1 MGEDRDFHGT
11 ASWSGLS
18 IIDCLSAGYRF
29 LGWRIELLIIPVLL
43 DFALW
48 LGPRIGVAPIL
59 NDIAATYTAA
69 AGMDELSADMRM
81 TLDQFAESVRA
92 MGDYT
97 NLADALVSGAA
108 FHVPSLGPVGVTV
121 NSTVIAIAN
130 PLAALL
136 LWFLFGLVGVFL
148 GVLYLGLLAR
158 RLPIGGMAH
167 ANLGGF
173 LGATLWHW
181 LRAVGFVL
189 FTFVVLLMIY
199 IPVAFVISILILIS
213 PAMGGLVA
221 ASAGMV
227 LFVFFLVCLFFL
239 YFVSAGIVMDS
250 LGIWPAVVR
259 SVQLVR
265 ANLLATLGFIVLSTM
280 IGLGIAVLLAQLAQT
295 SVWLHV
301 VAIFVNAYI
310 GTGLAL
316 AFLVFYRSR
325 LLKAQEAA

>member
-1 MGEDRDFHGT
+1 
-11 ASWSGLS
+11 LS

-43 DFALW
+43 DFVLW
-48 LGPRIGVAPIL
+48 VGPRLGVAPIFDDL
-59 NDIAATYTAA
+59 AATYAAA
-69 AGMDELSADMRM
+69 AGMEDLTADMRM
-81 TLDQFAESVRA
+81 TLDQFAVSVRD
-92 MGDYT
+92 MGAYT

-108 FHVPSLGPVGVTV
+108 FHVPSLGPVG
-121 NSTVIAIAN
+121 AIAN
-130 PLAALL
+130 ATVITIANPFSALL
-136 LWFLFGLVGVFL
+136 LWVLFGLIGVLLGVF
-148 GVLYLGLLAR
+148 YLGLLAR

-189 FTFVVLLMIY
+189 LTFALLLMIY
-199 IPVAFVISILILIS
+199 IPVAFLLSILMLIS
-213 PAMGGLVA
+213 PTAGSLAA
-221 ASAGMV
+221 ASAGGLV
-227 LFVFFLVCLFFL
+227 LVVFFYL
-239 YFVSAGIVMDS
+239 YFVSAGIVMDN

-265 ANLLATLGFIVLSTM
+265 TNFWATLGFIVLSTL
-280 IGLGIAVLLAQLAQT
+280 IGLGIAVLLAQLAQS

-325 LLKAQEAA
+325 LLKAQEAAS